1 MLETLRSK
9 SEKDIRQTFTSMGS
23 VKGNCSAAYSD
34 RNELASDK
42 NLVQPC
48 LDLIEDET
56 SFPHENLDVMQE
68 TARSKPAKEKGQNF
82 TSVCSSKESK
92 NLMLPGFDPIEVDTL
107 ISYDDLEV
115 MGRGKGFTSLSSVG
129 GSVEKRK
136 MIGNNKEKD
145 IRQTFTSMGSVKG
158 SIVVQGTSIEKSKDC
173 SAAYSDRNELAS
185 DKNLVQPCL
194 DLIEDETSF
203 PHENLDV
210 MQRNAGNNG
219 DEEKGLHLGFVRG
232 VEKKKMIGNNKG
244 LNSQAYD
251 QNIVAKKTNVVPPYF
266 DAIECDTSF
275 PHDNHEVMQ
284 DTLRRK
290 SGKVNREIF
299 TSVDSGRG
307 STFQQRTSIRTSKGY
322 SAVSSYTNV
331 LAHNKNLRQPDFS
344 QIEHDTAFPHDDL
357 EVMQQDLRS
366 KSARERA
373 QSFTSMDSM
382 RRCAEKRTLNGQ
394 SKDSENAEYELD
406 ELAQNNNCVLSG
418 LDPMEDNPTLRRD
431 EVEVMQDNQRRKTGS
446 CEFEKVK
453 KVRGPNLCKEK
464 FDSDDMNGHRDHVL
478 KHMRRLWNNWRGSMH
493 MNVKSKPLKKVL
505 KDVPQG
511 VDKSD
516 WEWLVKEH
524 FLTEKFKGGKHGNP
538 PDMAT
543 IFFETCKKDNKLLE
557 PETNKKYD
565 EIQELLQVEP
575 SLTNIE
581 VVERCFGPQS
591 KSHVVGFGG
600 GITSKD
606 LKGGSTTKIAFVR
619 RAKSVE
625 RKRLHY

>member
-1 MLETLRSK
+1 MGSSSKNLKQSFLPHGALARGRGQSLKSMGSVRVTAEKRTLIDPTNKMLETLRSK
-9 SEKDIRQTFTSMGS
+9 SVQGTSIGKS
-23 VKGNCSAAYSD
+23 KGCSTTYSD
-34 RNELASDK
+34 RNELASEK
-42 NLVQPC
+42 NLMQPG

-68 TARSKPAKEKGQNF
+68 TAISKPAKEKGQNF

-92 NLMLPGFDPIEVDTL
+92 NLMPPGFDPIEVDTL

-158 SIVVQGTSIEKSKDC
+158 SIVVQGTSIGKSKDC

-185 DKNLVQPCL
+185 DKNLVQPGL

-210 MQRNAGNNG
+210 MQKTARSKLAK
-219 DEEKGLHLGFVRG
+219 EKGQNFTSVCFSKKSKNLMQPGFDPIEVDTLISYDDLEVMGRGKRFISLSSVRG
-232 VEKKKMIGNNKG
+232 SVEKRKMIENNKG
-244 LNSQAYD
+244 LNSAGYD
-251 QNIVAKKTNVVPPYF
+251 QNIVAQKTNVVPPYF

-290 SGKVNREIF
+290 SGKANRGIF

-322 SAVSSYTNV
+322 SAVSSDTNV

-366 KSARERA
+366 KS
-373 QSFTSMDSM
+373 
-382 RRCAEKRTLNGQ
+382 
-394 SKDSENAEYELD
+394 
-406 ELAQNNNCVLSG
+406 
-418 LDPMEDNPTLRRD
+418 
-431 EVEVMQDNQRRKTGS
+431 
-446 CEFEKVK
+446 
-453 KVRGPNLCKEK
+453 GPNLCKVVQ
-464 FDSDDMNGHRDHVL
+464 DLNP
-478 KHMRRLWNNWRGSMH
+478 
-493 MNVKSKPLKKVL
+493 KS
-505 KDVPQG
+505 
-511 VDKSD
+511 
-516 WEWLVKEH
+516 
-524 FLTEKFKGGKHGNP
+524 
-538 PDMAT
+538 
-543 IFFETCKKDNKLLE
+543 LE
-557 PETNKKYD
+557 
-565 EIQELLQVEP
+565 
-575 SLTNIE
+575 SLFIIIE
-581 VVERCFGPQS
+581 VVGDHHALFLRHLGSLVRDRNMCPFAGTLMDVS
-591 KSHVVGFGG
+591 KLIWNTCVP
-600 GITSKD
+600 
-606 LKGGSTTKIAFVR
+606 
-619 RAKSVE
+619 
-625 RKRLHY
+625 